1 MAHARG
7 SLLAAAERRLNR
19 RRVPECMT
27 PDEIKKDLRSLE
39 HKIVLAQ
46 DEIKKKQDRITLL
59 KAEQARRNIDM
70 SDPADN
76 NGYRSSHPGPCSGQK
91 FQQLLNRLHSITQR
105 LLLCAFWA
113 VLTFA
118 DVEKLAKLI
127 LENETTTFLL
137 DFCMHA
143 CTAIPL
149 LWARK
154 PPTPSQAAPPPAQQL
169 AARKSLISPS
179 NETTVVAFSG
189 KLKL

>member
-1 MAHARG
+1 MDIDPPTPAHARV
-7 SLLAAAERRLNR
+7 RRLGTF
-19 RRVPECMT
+19 V
-27 PDEIKKDLRSLE
+27 
-39 HKIVLAQ
+39 
-46 DEIKKKQDRITLL
+46 
-59 KAEQARRNIDM
+59 
-70 SDPADN
+70 
-76 NGYRSSHPGPCSGQK
+76 GPMPQGKYFNDISFQ

>member
-1 MAHARG
+1 MARARG
-7 SLLAAAERRLNR
+7 SLLAAAERRANR
-19 RRVPECMT
+19 RRAPEFLT
-27 PDEIKKDLRSLE
+27 NDEIHKDIRNLE
-39 HKIVLAQ
+39 HEIVLAQ
-46 DEIKKKQDRITLL
+46 DDIKKKQDRITLL
-59 KAEQARRNIDM
+59 KAEQARRNVDM
-70 SDPADN
+70 SDPAD
-76 NGYRSSHPGPCSGQK
+76 STMDIDPPALAHAPC
-91 FQQLLNRLHSITQR
+91 QQLLDHLRLITQR
-105 LLLCAFWA
+105 LVTCAFWA

-118 DVEKLAKLI
+118 DVAKLAKLI
-127 LENETTTFLL
+127 LELETTTFLL

-154 PPTPSQAAPPPAQQL
+154 PPTPPSQAAPPPAQQI